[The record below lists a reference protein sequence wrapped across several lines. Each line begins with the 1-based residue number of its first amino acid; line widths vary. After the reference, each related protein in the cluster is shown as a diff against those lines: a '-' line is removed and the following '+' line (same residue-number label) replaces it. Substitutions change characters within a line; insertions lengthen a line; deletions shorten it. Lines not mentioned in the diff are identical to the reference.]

1 MTPWLIEP
9 SDAELEALAGQL
21 AGLPPAGAG
30 SRAEETAAPPP
41 PLETLER
48 SGAAALVLRL
58 PPGSGLSALPLAGM
72 VLARTVQAR
81 VLVVPDL
88 RTHPVNLARTVSTLA
103 ALHEGR
109 IGVLLGEGGEA
120 GTGRTGG
127 AEQPRGSGQAVW
139 YDEAPESSAPLGVRV
154 LRALSAL
161 WESWPLE
168 ALTGDTVAGRYVDDA
183 RLGRV
188 TTPGLPDIG
197 GPLTLPTDMRDK
209 PVLIW
214 EGTPGDYPWVDLQ
227 LRDRPLPRRTFA
239 EAARHEGAPS
249 REDAPVPERPVPG
262 GAPPREDAVDREDAL
277 RRDGAERRYAASA
290 DEGPGFSSA
299 APRTAG
305 TLRWALGLPAAP
317 PSGGDWAPA
326 FPPGEGN
333 SLQASR

>member
-9 SDAELEALAGQL
+9 SNVELESLTGQL
-21 AGLPPAGAG
+21 AGLASAAAGA
-30 SRAEETAAPPP
+30 SVAETAAPLPS
-41 PLETLER
+41 LETLER
-48 SGAAALVLRL
+48 SGTAALVLRV

-72 VLARTVQAR
+72 ILARTAQAR

-109 IGVLLGEGGEA
+109 IGVLLGDGAAEGTA
-120 GTGRTGG
+120 GTESAGG
-127 AEQPRGSGQAVW
+127 TEQPRRSGHPAW

-154 LRALSAL
+154 LHALSAL

-168 ALTGDTVAGRYVDDA
+168 ALTGDTAAGRYVDDT

-188 TTPGLPDIG
+188 TTPGLPGIG

-209 PVLIW
+209 PVLLW
-214 EGTPGDYPWVDLQ
+214 EGTSGDYPWVDLQ
-227 LRDRPLPRRTFA
+227 LQERPLPRRTLA
-239 EAARHEGAPS
+239 EAARHDGAP
-249 REDAPVPERPVPG
+249 RRH
-262 GAPPREDAVDREDAL
+262 GAF
-277 RRDGAERRYAASA
+277 A
-290 DEGPGFSSA
+290 DEGPASGSA
-299 APRTAG
+299 AQRRAG